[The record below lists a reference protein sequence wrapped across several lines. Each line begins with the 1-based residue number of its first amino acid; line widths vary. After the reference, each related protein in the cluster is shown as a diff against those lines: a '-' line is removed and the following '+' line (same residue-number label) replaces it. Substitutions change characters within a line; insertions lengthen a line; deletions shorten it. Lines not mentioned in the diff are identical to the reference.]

1 MNDLKAMHSRLLQT
15 MAATKSKAPRFTF
28 LTADQLRLLPPLKWR
43 VQGVLPTTGLATI
56 FGPSGSGKSFLLLD
70 LMAAIA
76 EGRAWHARQTEPCR
90 ILCLVLE
97 GRAGFLQRIR
107 AWERHNGRPYPKEV
121 SFMMDDFGLNAKDD
135 VTDLEAAILATSG
148 FDLILIDT
156 LNRAAPNAD
165 ENSSSAMSQLI
176 SAAGKLQA
184 AVSGLVILVH
194 HTGKDESRGLR
205 GHSSLFAA
213 MDAAIEVKRNGDD
226 RSWRLLKSKDG
237 QDGAEC
243 YFKLTEVD
251 LGDSGQGPESSCVV
265 EPTAGGGS
273 AFDYGED
280 VKLKTPNQIA
290 AMARINILLATAT
303 EKGQGGAEP
312 DAPCVKVNDLLDQ
325 VKDDMTGGPKHQSQR
340 AKEVLD
346 WLVEKQ
352 LVNRGGDWLWK
363 AVSPDA
369 NP

>member
-1 MNDLKAMHSRLLQT
+1 MSDLDLLQSRLDQ
-15 MAATKSKAPRFTF
+15 ARATAQSNAQRFTF
-28 LTADQLRLLPPLKWR
+28 LTADQLRVLPPLKWR

-70 LMAAIA
+70 LMVAVA
-76 EGRAWHARQTEPCR
+76 EGREWFTRKTEPCR

-97 GRAGFLQRIR
+97 GKAGFLQRIR
-107 AWERHNGRPYPKEV
+107 AWEKHNGRPYPDQV
-121 SFMMDDFGLNAKDD
+121 NFMMEDFGLNANDD
-135 VTDLEAAILATSG
+135 VTDLEAAILAANG

-165 ENSSSAMSQLI
+165 ENSSAAMSQLI

-184 AVSGLVILVH
+184 AISGLVILVH

-213 MDAAIEVKRNGDD
+213 MDAVIEVKRNGED
-226 RSWRLLKSKDG
+226 RNWRLLKSKDG
-237 QDGAEC
+237 QEGAE
-243 YFKLTEVD
+243 YSFKLTEVD

-265 EPTAGGGS
+265 EPTADGGS

-280 VKLKTPNQIA
+280 IKPKTPNQIA
-290 AMARINILLATAT
+290 VMARINILLATAM
-303 EKGQGGAEP
+303 EKGRGGAEP
-312 DAPCVKVNDLLDQ
+312 DAPCVKVNDVLDQ
-325 VKDDMTGGPKHQSQR
+325 VKDDMTGGLKHQSQR

-363 AVSPDA
+363 AVLPDE